1 MSEEKEEW
9 KCNDCTCEDCTCTEE
24 NKCIDC
30 KCEEE
35 DQEMKHWVVL

>member
-9 KCNDCTCEDCTCTEE
+9 KCKDCTCEDCTCTEE